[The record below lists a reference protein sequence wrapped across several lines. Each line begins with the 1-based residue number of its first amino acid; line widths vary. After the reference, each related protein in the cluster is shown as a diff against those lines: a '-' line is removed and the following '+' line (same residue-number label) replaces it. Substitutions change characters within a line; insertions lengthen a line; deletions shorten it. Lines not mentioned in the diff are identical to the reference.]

1 MSLRHLGVFAPLALF
16 CTRCMDR
23 RLVQA
28 DELERSGR
36 AWRQLD
42 RVVEAVRTT
51 PGLTSGEL
59 AARHGLDRHMVAR
72 RLPEAARV
80 GLITRREIGAQ
91 EVTWW
96 PR

>member
-1 MSLRHLGVFAPLALF
+1 MMEQRSLDFSPRARTRDPLASHAA
-16 CTRCMDR
+16 
-23 RLVQA
+23 A
-28 DELERSGR
+28 DALERSGR
-36 AWRQLD
+36 AAKQSAQVL
-42 RVVEAVRTT
+42 ALVRAT
-51 PGLTSGEL
+51 PGLSSAEL

-96 PR
+96 LA